1 MIGFAERAEPLPNAL
16 VDGTRTCRTLAERLS
31 GPACRTLAE
40 PLPNALVALAAAER
54 LPNACRTLAERAEPL
69 PNPCRTL
76 ALPNVP
82 NPCRTP

>member
-40 PLPNALVALAAAER
+40 PLPN
-54 LPNACRTLAERAEPL
+54 PCLAERAEPL
-69 PNPCRTL
+69 PNPL
-76 ALPNVP
+76 VVP
-82 NPCRTP
+82 PK